1 MIPAPST
8 AFKREIVREF
18 GGWREDLGS
27 HEVSFMLQAIG
38 LKDGVAYSR
47 RPLYTFIMRPNSI
60 GHHERRNHEL
70 TQLYYRPYVE
80 LMDEPPFDRLFSKTF
95 AQHWLKLNW
104 DK

>member
-1 MIPAPST
+1 
-8 AFKREIVREF
+8 
-18 GGWREDLGS
+18 
-27 HEVSFMLQAIG
+27 MLQAIG

-60 GHHERRNHEL
+60 GHQERRNHEL